1 MYPPNKKREALGL
14 WFATYGEFS
23 IAEFTAQL
31 GYPDSGTMS
40 RWIRADPRHDPDRAQ
55 YRSKPIAPKLEAIRR
70 VAGGES
76 VSSAARA
83 VGPSRGQVRI
93 SANMYAEGGTAALPP
108 KATARRA
115 AGMAKKKTA
124 PGKAPY
130 ETPPQIPAELPDD
143 PDELRAIIGR
153 LEFDNAVPREV
164 LAVLKADPAFTPG
177 GLARDEKARAALALQ
192 SRYGAVAACAA
203 LGLAHSTFYSV
214 IGRLTGP
221 DRDDGL
227 DEAVARLPGG
237 RRGGSRLPLR
247 RRPGGAGP
255 RPARVREEGA
265 QVDGEA
271 GLRGLLRG
279 PQAGIR
285 LLRGRDRPADP
296 QPPAAGRRQEGPPEP
311 RDRPVR
317 RQARRLAGGPEA
329 RCRARELVAQD
340 GRPLP
345 GARREADRPRRPRM
359 PLPPGR
365 VEGRLLGLRADEVH
379 VAQGHEPRQRGVR
392 GLLRRL
398 QERGLLREGLVGL
411 DGGGVHGAARGDDE
425 MVVVGPPQGIPRR
438 RAAALRYDRRP
449 PYAAGARRIGRR
461 VQENVRTPSFL
472 KLLPRLRPWLRSS
485 MLFGVNGRDINA
497 NGMAQEMKIAEN
509 NPGYPS

>member
-1 MYPPNKKREALGL
+1 MYPPNKKREALDL

-40 RWIRADPRHDPDRAQ
+40 RWTRADPRHDPDRAQ

-93 SANMYAEGGTAALPP
+93 SVNMHAEGGTAALPP
-108 KATARRA
+108 KATARRT

-192 SRYGAVAACAA
+192 PRYGAVAACAA

-227 DEAVARLPGG
+227 DGAVARAFLEDGAAA
-237 RRGGSRLPLR
+237 RGYRFV
-247 RRPGGAGP
+247 A
-255 RPARVREEGA
+255 ARVA
-265 QVDGEA
+265 QALGRPVSEKRVRGSMAKQGFEA
-271 GLRGLLRG
+271 CY
-279 PQAGIR
+279 
-285 LLRGRDRPADP
+285 
-296 QPPAAGRRQEGPPEP
+296 AGRRRGYGPYGGEIDPP
-311 RDRPVR
+311 APNLLLRDDGAHRFRADRPNEIRVSDIAQFSLPDDGR
-317 RQARRLAGGPEA
+317 KVHLGPVID
-329 RCRARELVAQD
+329 LFD
-340 GRPLP
+340 GRPVGWPAGTSPDAELANSSPRTAALSLGP
-345 GARREADRPRRPRM
+345 GERPIVHADRGCHYRWDGWKAVCSDFGLTRSMSRKATSPDNAACEGFFGAFKNEVIY
-359 PLPPGR
+359 GR
-365 VEGRLLGLRADEVH
+365 DWSGWTAEEFMALLEAMMRWWSSGRLKGFRD
-379 VAQGHEPRQRGVR
+379 
-392 GLLRRL
+392 
-398 QERGLLREGLVGL
+398 
-411 DGGGVHGAARGDDE
+411 DG
-425 MVVVGPPQGIPRR
+425 P
-438 RAAALRYDRRP
+438 LRYDT
-449 PYAAGARRIGRR
+449 IDGRR
-461 VQENVRTPSFL
+461 M
-472 KLLPRLRPWLRSS
+472 RLGL
-485 MLFGVNGRDINA
+485 A
-497 NGMAQEMKIAEN
+497 A
-509 NPGYPS
+509 

>member
-1 MYPPNKKREALGL
+1 MYPPNKKREALDL
-14 WFATYGEFS
+14 WFATCGEFS

-40 RWIRADPRHDPDRAQ
+40 RWTRADPRHDPDRAQ

-93 SANMYAEGGTAALPP
+93 SVNMHAEGGTAALPP
-108 KATARRA
+108 KATARRT

-153 LEFDNAVPREV
+153 LEFDNAVLREA

-192 SRYGAVAACAA
+192 PRYGAVAACAA

-227 DEAVARLPGG
+227 DGAVARAFLEDGAAARGYRFVAARVAQALGRPVSEKRVRRSMAKQGFEACCAGRRRGCSSYGGEIDPPAPSLLLRDDGRKVHPSPVIDLFDGRPVGWPAGLRPDAELANSSPRTAALSPGPG
-237 RRGGSRLPLR
+237 ERPTVHADRGCHYRRGGWKAVCSDFGLTRSMSRKATSPDNAACE
-247 RRPGGAGP
+247 GFFGAFKNE
-255 RPARVREEGA
+255 VFY
-265 QVDGEA
+265 
-271 GLRGLLRG
+271 
-279 PQAGIR
+279 
-285 LLRGRDRPADP
+285 GRDWSGWTAEEFM
-296 QPPAAGRRQEGPPEP
+296 A
-311 RDRPVR
+311 
-317 RQARRLAGGPEA
+317 LLEA
-329 RCRARELVAQD
+329 MMRWWSS
-340 GRPLP
+340 
-345 GARREADRPRRPRM
+345 
-359 PLPPGR
+359 
-365 VEGRLLGLRADEVH
+365 GRLKGFRD
-379 VAQGHEPRQRGVR
+379 
-392 GLLRRL
+392 
-398 QERGLLREGLVGL
+398 
-411 DGGGVHGAARGDDE
+411 DG
-425 MVVVGPPQGIPRR
+425 P
-438 RAAALRYDRRP
+438 LRYDT
-449 PYAAGARRIGRR
+449 IDGRR
-461 VQENVRTPSFL
+461 M
-472 KLLPRLRPWLRSS
+472 RLGL
-485 MLFGVNGRDINA
+485 A
-497 NGMAQEMKIAEN
+497 A
-509 NPGYPS
+509 

>member
-1 MYPPNKKREALGL
+1 MYPPNKKREALDL

-40 RWIRADPRHDPDRAQ
+40 RWTRADPRHDPDRAQ

-93 SANMYAEGGTAALPP
+93 SVSMHAEGGAAALPP
-108 KATARRA
+108 KATARGT

-143 PDELRAIIGR
+143 PDELKAIVGG

-192 SRYGAVAACAA
+192 PRYGAVAACAA

-227 DEAVARLPGG
+227 DEDGAAARGYRFVA
-237 RRGGSRLPLR
+237 
-247 RRPGGAGP
+247 
-255 RPARVREEGA
+255 ARVA
-265 QVDGEA
+265 QALGRPVSEKRVRRSMAKQGFEA
-271 GLRGLLRG
+271 CC
-279 PQAGIR
+279 
-285 LLRGRDRPADP
+285 
-296 QPPAAGRRQEGPPEP
+296 AGRR
-311 RDRPVR
+311 
-317 RQARRLAGGPEA
+317 
-329 RCRARELVAQD
+329 
-340 GRPLP
+340 
-345 GARREADRPRRPRM
+345 
-359 PLPPGR
+359 
-365 VEGRLLGLRADEVH
+365 
-379 VAQGHEPRQRGVR
+379 RGY
-392 GLLRRL
+392 GSY
-398 QERGLLREGLVGL
+398 
-411 DGGGVHGAARGDDE
+411 GGGID
-425 MVVVGPPQGIPRR
+425 
-438 RAAALRYDRRP
+438 L
-449 PYAAGARRIGRR
+449 
-461 VQENVRTPSFL
+461 N
-472 KLLPRLRPWLRSS
+472 LPRFR
-485 MLFGVNGRDINA
+485 
-497 NGMAQEMKIAEN
+497 
-509 NPGYPS
+509 

>member
-1 MYPPNKKREALGL
+1 MYPPNKKREALDL

-40 RWIRADPRHDPDRAQ
+40 RWTRADPRHDPDRAQ

-93 SANMYAEGGTAALPP
+93 SVNMHAEGGTAALPP
-108 KATARRA
+108 KATARRT

-143 PDELRAIIGR
+143 PDELKAIVGG

-192 SRYGAVAACAA
+192 PRYGAVAACAA

-227 DEAVARLPGG
+227 DEDGAAARGYRFVA
-237 RRGGSRLPLR
+237 
-247 RRPGGAGP
+247 
-255 RPARVREEGA
+255 ARVA
-265 QVDGEA
+265 QALGRPVSEKRVRRSMAKQGFEA
-271 GLRGLLRG
+271 CC
-279 PQAGIR
+279 
-285 LLRGRDRPADP
+285 
-296 QPPAAGRRQEGPPEP
+296 AGRRRGYGSYGGGIDPPAP
-311 RDRPVR
+311 SLLLRDDGTHRFRADRPNEIRVSDIAQFSLPDDGR
-317 RQARRLAGGPEA
+317 KVHLGPVID
-329 RCRARELVAQD
+329 LFD
-340 GRPLP
+340 GRPVGWPAGTSPDAELANSSPRTAALSLGP
-345 GARREADRPRRPRM
+345 GERPIVHADRGCHYRWDGWKAVCSDFGLTRSMSRKATSPDNAACEGFFGAFKNEVFY
-359 PLPPGR
+359 GR
-365 VEGRLLGLRADEVH
+365 GWSGWTAEEFMALLEAMMRWWSSGRLKGFRD
-379 VAQGHEPRQRGVR
+379 
-392 GLLRRL
+392 
-398 QERGLLREGLVGL
+398 
-411 DGGGVHGAARGDDE
+411 DG
-425 MVVVGPPQGIPRR
+425 P
-438 RAAALRYDRRP
+438 LRYDTIDGRP
-449 PYAAGARRIGRR
+449 MRLGLAA
-461 VQENVRTPSFL
+461 
-472 KLLPRLRPWLRSS
+472 
-485 MLFGVNGRDINA
+485 
-497 NGMAQEMKIAEN
+497 
-509 NPGYPS
+509 